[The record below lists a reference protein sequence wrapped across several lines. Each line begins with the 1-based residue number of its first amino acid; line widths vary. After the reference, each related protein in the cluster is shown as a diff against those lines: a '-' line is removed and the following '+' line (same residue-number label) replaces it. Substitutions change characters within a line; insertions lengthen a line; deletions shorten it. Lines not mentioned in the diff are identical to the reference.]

1 MLFRDARGVS
11 FIFSISP
18 LKTSRVTDNKESKEV
33 AIWRRGRAV
42 TTRFLF
48 HLRQQSTQRPTSGPW
63 LS

>member
-18 LKTSRVTDNKESKEV
+18 LETSRVNDNKESKV
-33 AIWRRGRAV
+33 AAMAV